1 IARGDDIFG
10 CGGDQD
16 FAFGGEQVGGVGS
29 FRARKA
35 VNRAIF
41 LAEIDEGVQVDAVF
55 VVQAAAHFGDANNFV
70 SALIHEMSGVGADI
84 TKALHDDA
92 AAFARQAELL
102 DGLVADH
109 HHAAAGGFTASAGAT
124 DVDGLAGHDGGDGLA
139 HVHGVG
145 VHHPGHDLF
154 VGVDVGGG
162 DIFFGADEFDQLG
175 GVAAGHALQFA
186 HRHFVR
192 IADDAAFGTAE
203 RNVDHG
209 ALPGHPAGEGANF
222 IQSDIGSVA
231 DAALG
236 RASRN

>member
-1 IARGDDIFG
+1 
-10 CGGDQD
+10 
-16 FAFGGEQVGGVGS
+16 
-29 FRARKA
+29 
-35 VNRAIF
+35 F

-139 HVHGVG
+139 HVHGIG

-162 DIFFGADEFDQLG
+162 NVFFGADEFDQFR
-175 GVAAGHALQFA
+175 GVAAGHALDLA
-186 HRHFVR
+186 HRHFVG
-192 IADDAAFGTAE
+192 IADHAALGSAE
-203 RNVDHG
+203 GNVDHR
-209 ALPGHPAGEGANF
+209 ALPGHPTGERANF
-222 IQSDIGSVA
+222 VERDVWRIT
-231 DAALG
+231 
-236 RASRN
+236 N